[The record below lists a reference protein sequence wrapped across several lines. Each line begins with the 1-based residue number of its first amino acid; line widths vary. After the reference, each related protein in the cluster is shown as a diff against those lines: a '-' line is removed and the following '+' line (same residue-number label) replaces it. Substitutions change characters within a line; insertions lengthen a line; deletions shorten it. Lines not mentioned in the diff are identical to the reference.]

1 MTKSLS
7 FSITYEK
14 FGDSKKIIIPNGFH
28 VVYGESGSGKTQFI
42 KSLAGLKIAN
52 YQNFSIH
59 SVSAPELVQIVF
71 QNPETQ
77 ILSHTI
83 ESELAFGLECQ
94 TTNSTILQNLL
105 EKLKSQLP
113 FVDNWQRH
121 PASLSGGQMEMLNI
135 VTALSTK
142 PELLLIDDG
151 LSYLNQ
157 NLKEYWINFIKREI
171 SSSCTVI
178 WFTSDYN
185 DLTFGDISWM
195 LSLSDFSKISSL
207 PFENLSYSYK
217 HLRGRLRLV
226 IDNISFAYEDSHS
239 PVIKNWSCDINQA
252 RSIGLIGENGKGK
265 TTLSKLITKIL
276 SLQSGFIDI
285 SIDGN
290 RPSIAMLD
298 QFPERM
304 IGPES
309 LENFIS
315 ELITN
320 EKLNPHLMKM
330 CINKLKSSQINWDI
344 IKNESTINIPW
355 STLRMAIIIILSY
368 CNYDVLILDEPTFGM
383 GIKQKVLLSKFLKEV
398 ISNKYLILIS
408 HDVYFIES
416 HCDHIYDLEQ
426 QVVSFNDRVIINA

>member
-7 FSITYEK
+7 FSINYEK
-14 FGDSKKIIIPNGFH
+14 FGNSKKIIIPNGFH

-42 KSLAGLKIAN
+42 KSLAGLKISN

-59 SVSAPELVQIVF
+59 NVNAPELVQIVF

-77 ILSHTI
+77 VLSHTL

-94 TTNSTILQNLL
+94 TTNSTIIQNLL

-142 PELLLIDDG
+142 PTLLLIDDG

-157 NLKEYWINFIKREI
+157 DLKEYWINWIKKEI
-171 SSSCTVI
+171 SSNCTVI

-207 PFENLSYSYK
+207 PFEDLSYNYNHPS
-217 HLRGRLRLV
+217 GRLRLM
-226 IDNISFAYEDSHS
+226 IDNISFAYDDSDS
-239 PVIKNWSCDINQA
+239 PVINNWSCNINHA

-265 TTLSKLITKIL
+265 TTLSQLITKIL
-276 SLQSGFIDI
+276 SLQSGSINL
-285 SIDGN
+285 SIDGK
-290 RPSIAMLD
+290 RPSVAMLD

-315 ELITN
+315 ELISN
-320 EKLNPHLMKM
+320 EKLNQHLMKM
-330 CINKLKSSQINWDI
+330 CINKLKTSQINWDI
-344 IKNESTINIPW
+344 IKSELTINIPW
-355 STLRMAIIIILSY
+355 STLRMALIIILSY

-383 GIKQKVLLSKFLKEV
+383 GIKQKTLLSKFLKE
-398 ISNKYLILIS
+398 IIPNKYLILIS

-416 HCDHIYDLEQ
+416 HCDHIYDLDQ
-426 QVVSFNDRVIINA
+426 QVVSLNDRVLINA

>member
-1 MTKSLS
+1 MTKPLS

-14 FGDSKKIIIPNGFH
+14 FGDSKKIKIPNGFH

-94 TTNSTILQNLL
+94 TTNPTILQNLL

-157 NLKEYWINFIKREI
+157 NLKEYWINFIKKET

>member
-1 MTKSLS
+1 MTKPLS

-14 FGDSKKIIIPNGFH
+14 FGDSKKIKIPNGFH

-185 DLTFGDISWM
+185 DLTLGDISWM

>member
-1 MTKSLS
+1 MTKQLS

-14 FGDSKKIIIPNGFH
+14 FGDSKKIKIPNGFH

-94 TTNSTILQNLL
+94 TTNSIILQNLL

-157 NLKEYWINFIKREI
+157 NLKEYWINFIKKET

-185 DLTFGDISWM
+185 DLTFGDISWQ

>member
-1 MTKSLS
+1 MTKPLS

-14 FGDSKKIIIPNGFH
+14 FGDSKKIKIPNGFH

>member
-226 IDNISFAYEDSHS
+226 IDNISFAYEHSHS

-416 HCDHIYDLEQ
+416 HCDHIYNLEQ

>member
-1 MTKSLS
+1 MTKPLS

-416 HCDHIYDLEQ
+416 HCDHIYNLEQ

>member
-1 MTKSLS
+1 MTKPLS

-14 FGDSKKIIIPNGFH
+14 FGDSKKIKIPNGFH

-185 DLTFGDISWM
+185 DLTLGDISWM

-226 IDNISFAYEDSHS
+226 IDNISFAYEHSHS

>member
-1 MTKSLS
+1 MTKPLS
-7 FSITYEK
+7 FSITYKK
-14 FGDSKKIIIPNGFH
+14 FGDSKKIKIPNGFH

-226 IDNISFAYEDSHS
+226 IDNISFAYEHSHS

>member
-1 MTKSLS
+1 MTKPLS

-14 FGDSKKIIIPNGFH
+14 FGDSKKIKIPNGFH

-290 RPSIAMLD
+290 CPSIAMLD

-416 HCDHIYDLEQ
+416 HCDHIYNLEQ

>member
-1 MTKSLS
+1 MTKPLS

-14 FGDSKKIIIPNGFH
+14 FGDSKKIKIPNGFH

-355 STLRMAIIIILSY
+355 STLRMALIIILSY

-416 HCDHIYDLEQ
+416 HCDHIYNLEQ

>member
-1 MTKSLS
+1 MVHFFLPPSL
-7 FSITYEK
+7 
-14 FGDSKKIIIPNGFH
+14 
-28 VVYGESGSGKTQFI
+28 
-42 KSLAGLKIAN
+42 
-52 YQNFSIH
+52 
-59 SVSAPELVQIVF
+59 
-71 QNPETQ
+71 
-77 ILSHTI
+77 
-83 ESELAFGLECQ
+83 
-94 TTNSTILQNLL
+94 
-105 EKLKSQLP
+105 
-113 FVDNWQRH
+113 
-121 PASLSGGQMEMLNI
+121 
-135 VTALSTK
+135 
-142 PELLLIDDG
+142 
-151 LSYLNQ
+151 
-157 NLKEYWINFIKREI
+157 
-171 SSSCTVI
+171 
-178 WFTSDYN
+178 
-185 DLTFGDISWM
+185 
-195 LSLSDFSKISSL
+195 
-207 PFENLSYSYK
+207 
-217 HLRGRLRLV
+217 
-226 IDNISFAYEDSHS
+226 
-239 PVIKNWSCDINQA
+239 
-252 RSIGLIGENGKGK
+252 
-265 TTLSKLITKIL
+265 
-276 SLQSGFIDI
+276 SGFIDI

-320 EKLNPHLMKM
+320 EKLNPYLMKM

>member
-226 IDNISFAYEDSHS
+226 IDNISFAYEHSHS

>member
-1 MTKSLS
+1 MTKQLS

-14 FGDSKKIIIPNGFH
+14 FGDSKKIKIPNGFH

-416 HCDHIYDLEQ
+416 HCDHIYNLEQ

>member
-1 MTKSLS
+1 MTKPLS

-14 FGDSKKIIIPNGFH
+14 FGDSKKIKIPNGFH

-226 IDNISFAYEDSHS
+226 IDNISFAYEHSHS

-320 EKLNPHLMKM
+320 EKLNPYLMKM

>member
-7 FSITYEK
+7 FSINYEK

-77 ILSHTI
+77 ILSHTL

-105 EKLKSQLP
+105 AKLKSQLP

-157 NLKEYWINFIKREI
+157 NLKEYWINFIKKEI
-171 SSSCTVI
+171 SSSCTII

-185 DLTFGDISWM
+185 DLIFGDISWM
-195 LSLSDFSKISSL
+195 LSMSDFSKISSL
-207 PFENLSYSYK
+207 PFENLSYSYN
-217 HLRGRLRLV
+217 HLRGRLRLM

-368 CNYDVLILDEPTFGM
+368 CNYDVLILDDPTFGM

-416 HCDHIYDLEQ
+416 HCDHIYDLDQ
-426 QVVSFNDRVIINA
+426 QIVSLNDRVLINA

>member
-1 MTKSLS
+1 MTNKIS
-7 FSITYEK
+7 FSISYKKFSEPEK
-14 FGDSKKIIIPNGFH
+14 IEIPTGFH
-28 VVYGESGSGKTQFI
+28 VVYGESGVGKTHFV
-42 KSLAGLKIAN
+42 KSIAGFAI
-52 YQNFSIH
+52 QNPSNFYIEN
-59 SVSAPELVQIVF
+59 VKAPESIQIIF
-71 QNPETQ
+71 QNPQTQ
-77 ILSHTI
+77 ILSHTL

-94 TTNSTILQNLL
+94 TTDLAILQNGL
-105 EKLKSQLP
+105 EKFKKQLP

-142 PELLLIDDG
+142 PKLLLIDDG

-157 NLKEYWINFIKREI
+157 NLKEYWINWIKKEI
-171 SSSCTVI
+171 SSNCTVI

-185 DLTFGDISWM
+185 DLTFGEISWM
-195 LSLSDFSKISSL
+195 LSLSDFSKISTL
-207 PFENLSYSYK
+207 PFEDLSYNYNHPS
-217 HLRGRLRLV
+217 GRLRLM
-226 IDNISFAYEDSHS
+226 IDNISFAYDDSDS
-239 PVIKNWSCDINQA
+239 TVIKNWSCDINQA

-265 TTLSKLITKIL
+265 TTLSQLITKIL
-276 SLQSGFIDI
+276 SLQSG
-285 SIDGN
+285 SIDLSIDSKN
-290 RPSIAMLD
+290 PSVAMLD

-315 ELITN
+315 ELISN

-344 IKNESTINIPW
+344 IKNESAINIPW

-383 GIKQKVLLSKFLKEV
+383 GIKQKLLLSKFLKE
-398 ISNKYLILIS
+398 IIPNKYLILIS

-416 HCDHIYDLEQ
+416 HCDHIYNLDQ
-426 QVVSFNDRVIINA
+426 QVVSLNDRVLINA

>member
-1 MTKSLS
+1 MTKPLS

-14 FGDSKKIIIPNGFH
+14 FGDSKKIKIPNGFH

-94 TTNSTILQNLL
+94 TTNSIILQNLL

-416 HCDHIYDLEQ
+416 HCDHIYNLEQ

>member
-1 MTKSLS
+1 MTKPLS

-14 FGDSKKIIIPNGFH
+14 FGDSKKIKIPNGFH

-226 IDNISFAYEDSHS
+226 IDNISFAYEHSHS